1 MGVSTHSIEVNA
13 RLRAVY
19 NQWTQFEEF
28 PRFMEGVEEVRQEDR
43 KRLFWRAKI
52 GGKVKEW
59 EAEITE
65 QVPDQRIAWESVDG
79 SSNSGTITFEK
90 IDADWTR
97 VNATIG
103 YEPEGLLKKTGD
115 ALGIPSGRIEEDL
128 KQFRDYIEERGR
140 ETGGWRGQVGEGER
154 ADLGVLPTTHS
165 RLEEVADQPYEGQ
178 RETSE
183 RTASAQP
190 RETARESTIEVP
202 LSEEE
207 VKVGKRTV
215 GAGEV
220 KLHKTVTTE
229 QVNVPVEL
237 KREDAVVERVAAS
250 EMRPSGKEPFQEE
263 RIEVPLSREEPVVE
277 KQIRVTGGVRIRK
290 TEGVEQETIQ
300 ETVRREDVDVDE
312 SGKAGDSRKGRI
324 DPRTA
329 GVGASPITGTEK
341 SAPKKESAVLVTR
354 EQIQERAYL
363 IAERRKSSGVGG
375 DESGDWAQ
383 AEREL
388 RGEATGK

>member
-1 MGVSTHSIEVNA
+1 MGLSTHSIEVNA
-13 RLRAVY
+13 PLRAVY

-90 IDADWTR
+90 IDADRTR
-97 VNATIG
+97 VNATLG
-103 YEPEGLLKKTGD
+103 YEPEGLLEKTGD

-128 KQFRDYIEERGR
+128 KRFRDYIEERGR
-140 ETGGWRGQVGEGER
+140 ETGGWRGQVGEGE
-154 ADLGVLPTTHS
+154 PTTGSH
-165 RLEEVADQPYEGQ
+165 LEGVADQPYEGQ

-190 RETARESTIEVP
+190 RETGRESTIEVP

-220 KLHKTVTTE
+220 KLHKTITTE
-229 QVNVPVEL
+229 EVNVPVEL
-237 KREDAVVERVAAS
+237 KREDIVVERVPAH
-250 EMRPSGKEPFQEE
+250 EVESGKEPFQEE
-263 RIEVPLSREEPVVE
+263 HIQIPLSREEPVVE
-277 KQIRVTGGVRIRK
+277 KEIRGTGGVRVRK
-290 TEGVEQETIQ
+290 TKGVEKQTIQ

-312 SGKAGDSRKGRI
+312 SGKASGSRKGRI
-324 DPRTA
+324 DP
-329 GVGASPITGTEK
+329 GTGEEK
-341 SAPKKESAVLVTR
+341 L
-354 EQIQERAYL
+354 
-363 IAERRKSSGVGG
+363 
-375 DESGDWAQ
+375 
-383 AEREL
+383 
-388 RGEATGK
+388 